1 MFKRKEDSIDVPYSL
16 IVLFQKIDTDTSTFS
31 NHHPHH
37 SAAFNME
44 ARAYSSKKI
53 MTH

>member
-1 MFKRKEDSIDVPYSL
+1 MFKKKEESIDVAYF
-16 IVLFQKIDTDTSTFS
+16 IVVLFQEIATDTSTFS

-44 ARAYSSKKI
+44 ARSSTSKKI